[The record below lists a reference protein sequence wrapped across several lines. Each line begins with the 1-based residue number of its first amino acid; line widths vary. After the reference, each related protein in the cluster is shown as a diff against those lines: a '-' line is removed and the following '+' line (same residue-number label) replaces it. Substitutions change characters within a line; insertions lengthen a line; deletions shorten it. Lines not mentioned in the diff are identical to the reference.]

1 MKVKIRLAKGPHVKR
16 EGTRNQRL
24 ALGTAALLT
33 PFSLMAF
40 VLGVWRLAADMNWA
54 KEFAFTEGPLSHWQL
69 WMAVGFVLQVAA
81 VLLNRYGNP
90 SAE

>member
-1 MKVKIRLAKGPHVKR
+1 MKVKIRLAQGPRVKR

-40 VLGVWRLAADMNWA
+40 VLGVWRLAADINWA

>member
-1 MKVKIRLAKGPHVKR
+1 MKVKIRLAQGPLVKR

-40 VLGVWRLAADMNWA
+40 VLGVWRLAADMSWA
-54 KEFAFTEGPLSHWQL
+54 KEFAFSEGPLSHWQL
-69 WMAVGFVLQVAA
+69 WMAIGFVLQVAA